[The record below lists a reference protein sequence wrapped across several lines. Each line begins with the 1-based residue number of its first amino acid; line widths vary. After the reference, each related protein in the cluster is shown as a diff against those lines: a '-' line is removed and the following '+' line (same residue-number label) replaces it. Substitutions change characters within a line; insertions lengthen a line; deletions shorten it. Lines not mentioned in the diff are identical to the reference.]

1 MVKSQRSSTTLFHQW
16 PNNYHNH
23 NHISQ
28 PPTTPSHHH
37 QHQPSGGI
45 SSISTPFQP
54 QASRSG
60 QQYQPE
66 VNVSVTPS
74 NRAVYAP
81 GLQDNSPTPGSPSQ
95 IDPFGSQVTSPA
107 PIQLQSSS
115 RPPSTVLSS
124 GGSPLPGSTHSVVT
138 PKIILASPSTSTIH
152 YLFPSSDTKNGIHL
166 STSTS
171 TNISQDNSA
180 GLCQADGKPLRRGQ
194 SLSRGNSVKY
204 RKNSQNIDQHQQLH
218 REVPGLKNKRSL
230 PTPNLKHQAE
240 KEKSPN
246 PTKVNGPIGAVK
258 KSDISKPYPSLSD
271 EARDY
276 SKGYYDVG
284 PDVDIKGTLR
294 RQPGMNDL
302 IGKNR
307 VGLAESHDN
316 NVKGGTGRKRRES
329 VILKEIENR
338 RERRGWEIGSK
349 PAHGNDPIE
358 PTSPSTK
365 TKTSTNVTR
374 TQIRGA
380 NQRPYIPPITVIQQR
395 RRSQSLTS
403 PRPAPSPPADPQKSP
418 LLPAPDLGDPLSL
431 SVVIP
436 SPSYSHLDYSPA
448 GSSASSMSRS
458 QSKGGGWSKR
468 TSAIFPL
475 SVAMSR
481 GDTRKGLGTYDS
493 AKLKAQ
499 QEFEQRTNW
508 TNIGLEGRIASI
520 KRSFSLRKKDSS
532 EEPGRRMRPRSQSL
546 TTTKS
551 IRGLDEAPPLP
562 SPSLMKGGYIP
573 YGGEYTS
580 EGYTGELSIDLGSR
594 YHPHHLEES
603 PTTLEMDLASP
614 RSAETSIFRA
624 STPTSLE
631 YDHHLTS
638 GSHAAMNDK
647 VIRIVGR
654 PLHPAF
660 NESGGSLSILAPST
674 VGLGFSP
681 VGTPVSLPESLLEEA
696 IDLTETGRRLSS
708 PMIEAVITPPTPQNQ
723 GILPRQAFL
732 APCPSHRP
740 EDQHS
745 HLGPP
750 SLSAGSTGSGSGSQR
765 IPRRSLLLAQNR
777 FYIPSSHAKPSPPI
791 QVAVEIG
798 VGVGGGVGV
807 GKKPSL
813 RSSKSLGPGIMKRAY
828 ASVDR
833 NADAKGNG
841 QPNPCEASTSTS
853 FGGLLKSASIRSTT
867 KRFSRILENNDQHTD
882 QQQNYGTERITSTS
896 SMRFRSRPLT
906 TFSICSPSDA
916 IEPLPQSNSP
926 SPGLG
931 MENKGQTP
939 SQSRT
944 LRSNRSS
951 PFLSASNSLIIIFG
965 KDGFVA
971 RSLSQAFDKDH
982 KNLHHQARDSLYS
995 EREREKSSS
1004 PKSKEELKLR
1014 ISSPL
1019 EASQKSE
1026 GERRRHR
1033 ALSPEYEE
1041 EAREKGRDAD
1051 KKWRES
1057 VLQEAL
1063 SLSISNSSSLHKLAN
1078 YDRTD
1083 GDAVPRMVSSGSK
1096 SRLAIPDQ
1104 LLTAPNIRD
1113 STISNGTDGLRG
1125 IGESMLVGNGGNG
1138 SLESSL
1144 NLRAVMMQD
1153 WNKGEEEK
1161 ENGKSRM
1168 LEAVGREESMRSAP
1182 SFYSN
1187 NASTYIEKP
1196 STSTRRLQGKGLPSS
1211 FSIAELTKGKKSISK
1226 SKPKPRFKHEETSD
1240 KLNIRQISQPI
1251 PIPSPLSYNDRIKTF
1266 DLNATNSQEET
1277 VEECIDPAFRDNSR
1291 KSNGNN
1297 GIGGTMKGRNI
1308 SATSSIFGLRSNSK
1322 SPEPSLGHSTNNS
1335 KTGFGLSLRSSLRNK
1350 SVGKNGISSNDY
1362 PTTNNIVA
1370 SSMKRTSSQQH
1381 HRPAVLDTLLARDD
1395 TLRSEDID
1403 PTSTGASTSASNDR
1417 DKLRKVLEWRDE
1429 VGENEHLAR
1438 LEQKIRGF
1446 VIDERERVRDIGRKS
1461 IEG

>member
-16 PNNYHNH
+16 PNNHHNH
-23 NHISQ
+23 NHNSQ
-28 PPTTPSHHH
+28 PPTTPSHQH

-45 SSISTPFQP
+45 SSISTPFQ
-54 QASRSG
+54 ALTSRSI
-60 QQYQPE
+60 QLNQPDVN
-66 VNVSVTPS
+66 VNVSVTPGS
-74 NRAVYAP
+74 RAVYAP
-81 GLQDNSPTPGSPSQ
+81 GLQNNSPTPGSPSQ

-124 GGSPLPGSTHSVVT
+124 GGSPLPGSNHSVVT

-171 TNISQDNSA
+171 ASTNITQEHSG
-180 GLCQADGKPLRRGQ
+180 GLGQSDGKPLKRGQ

-204 RKNSQNIDQHQQLH
+204 RKNSQNIDQHQQSH

-230 PTPNLKHQAE
+230 PTPNLKHQPE
-240 KEKSPN
+240 KENSSN
-246 PTKVNGPIGAVK
+246 PTKVNGPIGGVK

-284 PDVDIKGTLR
+284 PGADMMGTLR

-307 VGLAESHDN
+307 VGLVESHDN
-316 NVKGGTGRKRRES
+316 IVKGGTGMKRRES
-329 VILKEIENR
+329 IILKEIENR
-338 RERRGWEIGSK
+338 RERRGWEIGSR
-349 PAHGNDPIE
+349 PAHGHDPIE

-380 NQRPYIPPITVIQQR
+380 NPKPYIPPITVIQQR

-436 SPSYSHLDYSPA
+436 SPSYSHLEYSPA

-458 QSKGGGWSKR
+458 QSKRGGWGKR
-468 TSAIFPL
+468 SSAIFPL

-481 GDTRKGLGTYDS
+481 GETRKGLGTYDS
-493 AKLKAQ
+493 AKLKAEQ
-499 QEFEQRTNW
+499 DFEQRTIW
-508 TNIGLEGRIASI
+508 TNNGMGGKIASI
-520 KRSFSLRKKDSS
+520 KRSVSLRKKDSS
-532 EEPGRRMRPRSQSL
+532 DDTGRRIRPRSQSL

-573 YGGEYTS
+573 YGQEYTS

-594 YHPHHLEES
+594 YHPHHPDGS
-603 PTTLEMDLASP
+603 STTLEMDLASP
-614 RSAETSIFRA
+614 RSAETSIFPA
-624 STPTSLE
+624 STPTSAE
-631 YDHHLTS
+631 YEDHHISRNHTVM
-638 GSHAAMNDK
+638 GDN

-660 NESGGSLSILAPST
+660 NESESSLSILAPST

-681 VGTPVSLPESLLEEA
+681 VGTPMSLPESLLEEA

-723 GILPRQAFL
+723 GILPKQAFL
-732 APCPSHRP
+732 EPHQQHHPKG
-740 EDQHS
+740 QHS
-745 HLGPP
+745 YKHSPCASP
-750 SLSAGSTGSGSGSQR
+750 SVGSNGSGSGSQK

-777 FYIPSSHAKPSPPI
+777 FYIPPSHAKPSPPM
-791 QVAVEIG
+791 QVDPKDG
-798 VGVGGGVGV
+798 VGVGGN
-807 GKKPSL
+807 PAL
-813 RSSKSLGPGIMKRAY
+813 RSSKSLRPGIMKRAY
-828 ASVDR
+828 TSG
-833 NADAKGNG
+833 NLKADANC
-841 QPNPCEASTSTS
+841 QPGPSEPSCSTS
-853 FGGLLKSASIRSTT
+853 FGGLLKSASIRSNTN
-867 KRFSRILENNDQHTD
+867 RFSRISENNDQQSH
-882 QQQNYGTERITSTS
+882 QQQHYGTERISFTS
-896 SMRFRSRPLT
+896 SMRFKTRPLT

-931 MENKGQTP
+931 METKGQTP
-939 SQSRT
+939 SQSKT

-951 PFLSASNSLIIIFG
+951 PFLSASNSLRIIFG

-982 KNLHHQARDSLYS
+982 NNLHHQSRDSVYS

-1019 EASQKSE
+1019 EASQNS
-1026 GERRRHR
+1026 GGVQSRYR

-1063 SLSISNSSSLHKLAN
+1063 SISVSNSSSLHKLAN
-1078 YDRTD
+1078 YDGTD
-1083 GDAVPRMVSSGSK
+1083 GGAVPRMVSSGSK

-1104 LLTAPNIRD
+1104 LLSAPNIRD
-1113 STISNGTDGLRG
+1113 STMSNGTDGLRG
-1125 IGESMLVGNGGNG
+1125 IGESMLNSNN

-1144 NLRAVMMQD
+1144 NLRAVIMQVC
-1153 WNKGEEEK
+1153 NEK
-1161 ENGKSRM
+1161 EKEKEKETGKTRI
-1168 LEAVGREESMRSAP
+1168 LEAVGKEESMISAP

-1187 NASTYIEKP
+1187 NASTYFEKP
-1196 STSTRRLQGKGLPSS
+1196 SNSTRRLQGKGLPSS
-1211 FSIAELTKGKKSISK
+1211 FSIAELTKGKRSISK
-1226 SKPKPRFKHEETSD
+1226 SKSKHEAKSD
-1240 KLNIRQISQPI
+1240 RLNIRQISQPI
-1251 PIPSPLSYNDRIKTF
+1251 PMSGPLSYNDRIKTF
-1266 DLNATNSQEET
+1266 DLNTTNPEEEIMGQL
-1277 VEECIDPAFRDNSR
+1277 VDPSFQDDTRRSTN
-1291 KSNGNN
+1291 NN
-1297 GIGGTMKGRNI
+1297 GIGGSMKGRNI
-1308 SATSSIFGLRSNSK
+1308 SARSSIFGLRSNSGSK
-1322 SPEPSLGHSTNNS
+1322 SPEPSSNS
-1335 KTGFGLSLRSSLRNK
+1335 RSGFGLSSRLSLRNK

-1362 PTTNNIVA
+1362 PTSTNTVTS
-1370 SSMKRTSSQQH
+1370 SSMRTSSHQH
-1381 HRPAVLDTLLARDD
+1381 HHPAVIDTLLARDD
-1395 TLRSEDID
+1395 TVQAEHVHL
-1403 PTSTGASTSASNDR
+1403 TTGTTNDR

-1429 VGENEHLAR
+1429 VGDNEHLAR